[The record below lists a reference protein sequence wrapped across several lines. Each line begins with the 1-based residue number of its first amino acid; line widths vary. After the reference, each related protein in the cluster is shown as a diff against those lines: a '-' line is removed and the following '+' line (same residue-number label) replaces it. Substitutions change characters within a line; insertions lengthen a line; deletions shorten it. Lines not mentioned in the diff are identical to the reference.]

1 MSPSEN
7 HSSFWRY
14 TVTTAVGA
22 LIGLASSL
30 IITTVQSRELLKLAI
45 FEHQMRGRSDLEQ
58 VVQADTVHF
67 LLEAKDL
74 ESRAR
79 AIDFSNPRDRR
90 DFEERKLRLAQA
102 YVALI
107 GKANTNVSIVN
118 AIYGSKIGIVDLSGT
133 DLASRAVPSESLA
146 GGVRDTDDR
155 SANISE
161 LASARQAVAEKLM
174 KGLQQEIDKLPTP
187 RP

>member
-79 AIDFSNPRDRR
+79 AIDFSNPRDRS
-90 DFEERKLRLAQA
+90 EEH
-102 YVALI
+102 
-107 GKANTNVSIVN
+107 T
-118 AIYGSKIGIVDLSGT
+118 
-133 DLASRAVPSESLA
+133 
-146 GGVRDTDDR
+146 
-155 SANISE
+155 SE
-161 LASARQAVAEKLM
+161 LQSLRHL
-174 KGLQQEIDKLPTP
+174 
-187 RP
+187 